1 MDINDLFEGIADAFR
16 QYQEETGMSVSG
28 LGESAAAKIQRTE
41 KQMSEEIEVNRSSGG
56 GLPEGESEYRVS

>member
-28 LGESAAAKIQRTE
+28 LDESTDAKIRRTE
-41 KQMSEEIEVNRSSGG
+41 KEISGEIEVNRPSGG
-56 GLPEGESEYRVS
+56 ELP

>member
-28 LGESAAAKIQRTE
+28 LGESAAEKIQRTE

-56 GLPEGESEYRVS
+56 ELPEGKFE